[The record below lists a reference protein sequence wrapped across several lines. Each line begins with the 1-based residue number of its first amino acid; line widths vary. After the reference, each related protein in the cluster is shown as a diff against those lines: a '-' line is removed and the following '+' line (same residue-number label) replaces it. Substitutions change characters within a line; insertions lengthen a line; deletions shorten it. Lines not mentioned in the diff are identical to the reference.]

1 MSEIKPPSLAA
12 APAVAP
18 EDSLAAWQAQDPAVL
33 AQEVL
38 RLRAELQARRDDQQA
53 FLRVV
58 SHDLRS
64 PVRHV
69 VSYGQLVR
77 ELVLESNAD
86 PAALQF
92 LDTITQSAQQLGRM
106 IDGLIALGRIGTAEL
121 QLQALPLGEV
131 LQDALRQAQASAPD
145 RCVQWQVPELA
156 ALPAVRADLALLRDL
171 LRHLLDNA
179 LKFTRQRPDAEI
191 ALTAAVDGAQL
202 VLTLRDNGAGYN
214 PEHQA
219 QLFGVFQRLHA
230 TRDFEGLGLGLAA
243 ARRIVDRLGGQI
255 SLHGELNQGCT
266 VTLQLPLA

>member
-1 MSEIKPPSLAA
+1 MSEIRPPSLSGPAPDRAEDDWAA
-12 APAVAP
+12 
-18 EDSLAAWQAQDPAVL
+18 LQAQDPASL
-33 AQEVL
+33 AREVL
-38 RLRAELQARRDDQQA
+38 RLRAELQARREDQQA

-77 ELVLESNAD
+77 ELVQESNAD

-106 IDGLIALGRIGTAEL
+106 IDGLIALGRIGSAEL

-131 LQDALRQAQASAPD
+131 LQDALRGAQPACAE
-145 RCVQWQVPELA
+145 RRVQWVLPDWH

-179 LKFTRQRPDAEI
+179 IKFTRLREEARIE
-191 ALTAAVDGAQL
+191 LGAAQHGPWVE
-202 VLTLRDNGAGYN
+202 LTLRDNGAGYK

-219 QLFGVFQRLHA
+219 QLFGVFQRLHS
-230 TRDFEGLGLGLAA
+230 TRDFDGLGLGLAS
-243 ARRIVDRLGGQI
+243 ARRIVDRLGGDLQ
-255 SLHGELNQGCT
+255 LQGQPDLGCT
-266 VTLQLPLA
+266 VTLRLPQA